1 MVALRVRSLI
11 LGEPVRVRASDGG
24 WHEIEADEPVEPCD
38 IMILLPT
45 RPNIRDT
52 VIRHLRDYGVPA
64 QADREGGLLDRPAV
78 HALEGLLQLVAR
90 PSSRHSAAWVA
101 RSPIIGMDDSQ
112 LQSYLDGSRRGENLV
127 HRLSEHCSNDRLR
140 TLVDRWIE
148 LASCGRI
155 IDLLEETIDHSDLL
169 VGYHDPVSIQDVE
182 HFVEIVRGLSLE
194 VGGDPIVLA
203 DRIRNLREDNSGA
216 IEAVNTPPS
225 DAV

>member
-1 MVALRVRSLI
+1 M
-11 LGEPVRVRASDGG
+11 
-24 WHEIEADEPVEPCD
+24 
-38 IMILLPT
+38 
-45 RPNIRDT
+45 
-52 VIRHLRDYGVPA
+52 
-64 QADREGGLLDRPAV
+64 Q
-78 HALEGLLQLVAR
+78 
-90 PSSRHSAAWVA
+90 
-101 RSPIIGMDDSQ
+101 
-112 LQSYLDGSRRGENLV
+112 
-127 HRLSEHCSNDRLR
+127 RLSEHCPNDRLR

-225 DAV
+225 DAVRVMTIHSAKGLEAKVVFLLDLFSNRQTNMTNENMNLSLIHISEPTRPY

>member
-1 MVALRVRSLI
+1 M
-11 LGEPVRVRASDGG
+11 
-24 WHEIEADEPVEPCD
+24 
-38 IMILLPT
+38 
-45 RPNIRDT
+45 
-52 VIRHLRDYGVPA
+52 
-64 QADREGGLLDRPAV
+64 Q
-78 HALEGLLQLVAR
+78 
-90 PSSRHSAAWVA
+90 
-101 RSPIIGMDDSQ
+101 
-112 LQSYLDGSRRGENLV
+112 
-127 HRLSEHCSNDRLR
+127 RLSEHCPNDRLR

-225 DAV
+225 DAVRVMTIHSAKGLEAKVVFLLDLFSNRQTNMTNENMNRLIVSPEMFSGNPKPWPGKGSPQSAVWNHVSWLHRARKSAEARRLLYVGATRAEERLVTVSYTHLTLPTIYSV